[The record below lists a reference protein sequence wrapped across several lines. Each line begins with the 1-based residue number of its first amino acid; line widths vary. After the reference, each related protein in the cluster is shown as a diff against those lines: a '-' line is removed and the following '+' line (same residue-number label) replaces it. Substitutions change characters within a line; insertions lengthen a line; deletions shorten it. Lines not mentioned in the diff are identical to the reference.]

1 MLVSILTSPVGVA
14 LVIIAALILIIVCIL
29 SAWKKV
35 PSDKAAVIVGLGEP
49 KVVHG
54 GGKLVIPGFQ
64 RMDTITL
71 ENIQINV
78 SINKTKTRLGVPI
91 NANGVLIVKV
101 KAEDES
107 IKTAVQQFN
116 CRTEEETKSAIQN
129 IVMEVA
135 TGKLREIVSRMSV
148 EELYDDREKF
158 SADVQKV
165 VDSALG
171 TMGLEIKSFTINDIS
186 DDEEYIASLGKEQ
199 IAKVKAQAAI
209 AEAEAAKEEAIK
221 TADATK
227 EQQIKTAEATRL
239 GREAQLL
246 AETEIAKAEKEKQ
259 LKVEAYRKES
269 ETTKAISDAAYQI
282 QANITSKEVK
292 DTEMDAMI
300 LEKNRLKE
308 VTEAE
313 VQVRITEERKNIE
326 LAKSRAE
333 RAKAEL
339 ITTVLEP
346 AEAEK
351 ERRRLEADAR
361 KYDEIARAEAE
372 ADKTRLEGEAS
383 AKVFE
388 IEGLAQAR
396 VIEQKGKAEADAI
409 RAKGIAEAEAL
420 EKKAEALAKMDEAGK
435 LQIIADI
442 LPELAKAVAEP
453 FASIDKIT
461 IIGSGGETGGV
472 ADVAGYV
479 TSGLTAVSEALNET
493 VGFDLK
499 EVMRAKTFEGQTT
512 RNVTVNGLPQAAEAP
527 APAAVAP
534 APASAKAPKA
544 APQAPPKA
552 PKAPKAEKPAPEAEA
567 PAK

>member
-1 MLVSILTSPVGVA
+1 MIMSFLSSPLGVA
-14 LVIIAALILIIVCIL
+14 LIIISALIVIILCIL
-29 SAWKKV
+29 SSWKKV
-35 PSDKAAVIVGLGEP
+35 PSDKAAVIVGLGAP

-54 GGKLVIPGFQ
+54 GGKMVIPGFQ

-78 SINKTKTRLGVPI
+78 SIMKTKTRLGVPI

-101 KAEDES
+101 KAEEES
-107 IKTAVQQFN
+107 IKTAVQQFSGGS
-116 CRTEEETKSAIQN
+116 EQATKSAIQN

-158 SADVQKV
+158 STDVQKV

-209 AEAEAAKEEAIK
+209 AEAEASKEQAIQ
-221 TADATK
+221 TALAAK
-227 EQQIKTAEATRL
+227 EQQIKTAEAARL
-239 GREAQLL
+239 GQEAKLM
-246 AETEIAKAEKEKQ
+246 AETEIAEAEKEKQ

-269 ETTKAISDAAYQI
+269 ETTKAISDAAYEI
-282 QANITSKEVK
+282 QANITSIEVK
-292 DTEMDAMI
+292 NTQMDAMV
-300 LEKNRLKE
+300 LEKNRQLE
-308 VTEAE
+308 VAEAE
-313 VQVRITEERKNIE
+313 VQVRIAEEKKNIE

-339 ITTVLEP
+339 IATVLEP

-361 KYDEIARAEAE
+361 KYDEIAHAEAE
-372 ADKTRLEGEAS
+372 AEKTRLEGEAR
-383 AKVFE
+383 AKVLE
-388 IEGLAQAR
+388 IEGTAEAR
-396 VIEQKGKAEADAI
+396 VIEARGKAEADAI
-409 RAKGIAEAEAL
+409 KAKGLAEAEAL

-453 FASIDKIT
+453 FSSIDKIT
-461 IIGSGGETGGV
+461 IIGGGSSGGNGV
-472 ADVAGYV
+472 SDVDGYV
-479 TSGLTAVSEALNET
+479 TSGLTAVSEALQET

-512 RNVTVNGLPQAAEAP
+512 TNLNLTGM
-527 APAAVAP
+527 
-534 APASAKAPKA
+534 A
-544 APQAPPKA
+544 APSLPVSPMVPP
-552 PKAPKAEKPAPEAEA
+552 PSENS
-567 PAK
+567 

>member
-1 MLVSILTSPVGVA
+1 MLNLLTSPFGVA
-14 LVIIAALILIIVCIL
+14 IVIIAALVVVMICLL

-35 PSDKAAVIVGLGEP
+35 PSDKAAVIVGLGAP

-54 GGKLVIPGFQ
+54 GGKMVIPGFQ
-64 RMDTITL
+64 RIDTITL

-78 SINKTKTRLGVPI
+78 SISKTKTRLGVPI

-101 KAEDES
+101 KAENES
-107 IKTAVQQFN
+107 IITAVQQFSSEN
-116 CRTEEETKSAIQN
+116 EAATKKAIQN

-158 SADVQKV
+158 STDVQKV

-186 DDEEYIASLGKEQ
+186 DDEEYIVSLGKEQ

-209 AEAEAAKEEAIK
+209 AEAEAAKE
-221 TADATK
+221 
-227 EQQIKTAEATRL
+227 QQIKTAEAAKEQMIKTAEAGRA
-239 GREAQLL
+239 GREAQLR
-246 AETEIAKAEKEKQ
+246 AESEIALAEKEKQ

-269 ETTKAISDAAYQI
+269 ETTKAVSDAAYEI

-292 DTEMDAMI
+292 NTQLDALV
-300 LEKNRLKE
+300 LEKNRQLE

-313 VQVRITEERKNIE
+313 VQVRIAEENKNIE
-326 LAKSRAE
+326 LAKSQAE
-333 RAKAEL
+333 RARAEL
-339 ITTVLEP
+339 IATVLEP

-351 ERRRLEADAR
+351 ERRRLEAEAR
-361 KYDEIARAEAE
+361 KFEEIAKAEAE
-372 ADKTRLEGEAS
+372 AEKTRLDGEAQ
-383 AKVFE
+383 AKAQE
-388 IEGLAQAR
+388 LWGNAEAKIIEAR
-396 VIEQKGKAEADAI
+396 GQAEADAI
-409 RAKGIAEAEAL
+409 RAKGLAEAEAL

-442 LPELAKAVAEP
+442 LPALAKAVAEP

-461 IIGSGGETGGV
+461 IIGGGNAGGDGV
-472 ADVAGYV
+472 SDVAGYV
-479 TSGLTAVSEALNET
+479 TSGLVAVSEALQET

-512 RNVTVNGLPQAAEAP
+512 RNLNISGMPEAP
-527 APAAVAP
+527 QQPVFV
-534 APASAKAPKA
+534 
-544 APQAPPKA
+544 
-552 PKAPKAEKPAPEAEA
+552 ETTV
-567 PAK
+567 

>member
-1 MLVSILTSPVGVA
+1 MLDFLSTPLAVA
-14 LVIIAALILIIVCIL
+14 LVIILTLLLIVGCIL
-29 SAWKKV
+29 KAWKKV
-35 PSDKAAVIVGLGEP
+35 PPDKAAVIVGIGAQ

-54 GGKLVIPGFQ
+54 GGKMVIPGFQ
-64 RMDTITL
+64 RMDVITL

-78 SINKTKTRLGVPI
+78 SISKTKTRLGVPI

-101 KAEDES
+101 KAEEES
-107 IKTAVQQFN
+107 IKTAVQQF
-116 CRTEEETKSAIQN
+116 CSDSEQETKRAIQN

-158 SADVQKV
+158 SADVQRV
-165 VDSALG
+165 VDTALG

-209 AEAEAAKEEAIK
+209 AEAEASKEEAIK
-221 TADATK
+221 TAVAAK
-227 EQQIKTAEATRL
+227 EQQIETAAAIQA

-282 QANITSKEVK
+282 QENITSKEVK
-292 DTEMDAMI
+292 TTQMDAMI
-300 LEKNRLKE
+300 LEKNRQRE

-313 VQVRITEERKNIE
+313 VQVRIAEEMKNIE

-333 RAKAEL
+333 RAKADL
-339 ITTVLEP
+339 MASVLEP
-346 AEAEK
+346 AEADK
-351 ERRRLEADAR
+351 ERRRLEAEAK
-361 KYDEIARAEAE
+361 KYEEIAKAEAE
-372 ADKTRLEGEAS
+372 AEKTRLEGEAR
-383 AKVFE
+383 AKVLE
-388 IEGLAQAR
+388 IEGAAEAK
-396 VIEQKGKAEADAI
+396 VIEARGQAEADAI
-409 RAKGIAEAEAL
+409 KAKGLAEAEAL

-435 LQIIADI
+435 LQIMADI
-442 LPELAKAVAEP
+442 LPELARAVAEP

-461 IIGSGGETGGV
+461 IIGGGSNGGDGV
-472 ADVAGYV
+472 TDVAGYV
-479 TSGLTAVSEALNET
+479 TSGLTAVSEALQET
-493 VGFDLK
+493 MGFDLK

-512 RNVTVNGLPQAAEAP
+512 TNLNINGMEQLSVAAEAT
-527 APAAVAP
+527 
-534 APASAKAPKA
+534 
-544 APQAPPKA
+544 
-552 PKAPKAEKPAPEAEA
+552 EEG
-567 PAK
+567 

>member
-1 MLVSILTSPVGVA
+1 MLALLTSPLGVA
-14 LVIIAALILIIVCIL
+14 IIIIIAVVIILACLI

-35 PSDKAAVIVGLGEP
+35 PSDKAAVIVGLGSP

-78 SINKTKTRLGVPI
+78 SISKTKTRLGVPI

-107 IKTAVQQFN
+107 IITAVQQFSSEN
-116 CRTEEETKSAIQN
+116 EAATKKAIQN

-158 SADVQKV
+158 STDVQKV
-165 VDSALG
+165 VDTALG

-186 DDEEYIASLGKEQ
+186 DDEEYIVSLGKEQ

-209 AEAEAAKEEAIK
+209 AEAEAAKEQQIK
-221 TADATK
+221 TAEAAK
-227 EQQIKTAEATRL
+227 EQQIKTAEATRA

-246 AETEIAKAEKEKQ
+246 AESEIALAEKDKQ

-282 QANITSKEVK
+282 QANITSKEV
-292 DTEMDAMI
+292 TNTQLDALV
-300 LEKNRLKE
+300 LEKNRQRE

-313 VQVRITEERKNIE
+313 VQVRIVEENKKIE
-326 LAKSRAE
+326 LAKSQAE

-339 ITTVLEP
+339 IATVLEP

-351 ERRRLEADAR
+351 ERRKLEAEA
-361 KYDEIARAEAE
+361 KKFEEIARAEAE
-372 ADKTRLEGEAS
+372 AEKTRLDGEAR
-383 AKVFE
+383 AKVLE
-388 IEGLAQAR
+388 IQGGVEAG
-396 VIEQKGKAEADAI
+396 VIEARGQAEADAI
-409 RAKGIAEAEAL
+409 RAKGLAEAEAL

-453 FASIDKIT
+453 FKSIDKIT
-461 IIGSGGETGGV
+461 IIGGSSAGGGTGGGNGV

-479 TSGLTAVSEALNET
+479 TSGLTAVSEALQET

-499 EVMRAKTFEGQTT
+499 EVMRAKTFEGRTT
-512 RNVTVNGLPQAAEAP
+512 TNLNISGMPEPAEQLPP
-527 APAAVAP
+527 APT
-534 APASAKAPKA
+534 ST
-544 APQAPPKA
+544 
-552 PKAPKAEKPAPEAEA
+552 
-567 PAK
+567 

>member
-1 MLVSILTSPVGVA
+1 MLNLLSSPLGVA
-14 LVIIAALILIIVCIL
+14 GVIIATLVVIIACIL
-29 SAWKKV
+29 TAWKKV
-35 PSDKAAVIVGLGEP
+35 PSDKAAVIVGIGSP

-64 RMDTITL
+64 RIDFITL

-101 KAEDES
+101 RAEDDS
-107 IKTAVQQFN
+107 IMTAVQQFCSN
-116 CRTEEETKSAIQN
+116 SENETRKAIQN

-186 DDEEYIASLGKEQ
+186 DDEEYIVSLGKEQ

-209 AEAEAAKEEAIK
+209 AEAEAKMEEAIR
-221 TADATK
+221 TAEATK
-227 EQQIKTAEATRL
+227 EQQIKTAEAFRA
-239 GREAQLL
+239 GREAQLI
-246 AETEIAKAEKEKQ
+246 AETEIAKAEKDKQ
-259 LKVEAYRKES
+259 LKTEAYRKEA

-292 DTEMDAMI
+292 GTEMDALI
-300 LEKNRLKE
+300 LEKNRMKE

-313 VQVRITEERKNIE
+313 VQVRITEENKNIE
-326 LAKSRAE
+326 LAKSQAE

-339 ITTVLEP
+339 IAKVLEP

-351 ERRRLEADAR
+351 ERRRLEAEAK
-361 KYDEIARAEAE
+361 KYEEIARAEAGAE
-372 ADKTRLEGEAS
+372 KTRLEGEAH
-383 AKVFE
+383 ARVLE
-388 IEGLAQAR
+388 IEGSAQAR
-396 VIEQKGKAEADAI
+396 VIEAQGQAEADAI
-409 RAKGIAEAEAL
+409 KAKGLAEAEAL
-420 EKKAEALAKMDEAGK
+420 EKKAEALAKMNEAGK

-453 FASIDKIT
+453 FNSIDKIT
-461 IIGSGGETGGV
+461 IIGGGKNGGDGV
-472 ADVAGYV
+472 SEVAGYV
-479 TSGLTAVSEALNET
+479 TSGLTAVSEALQET

-499 EVMRAKTFEGQTT
+499 EVMRAKTFEGTT
-512 RNVTVNGLPQAAEAP
+512 TQNINVKGLPTPGMKDGNTE
-527 APAAVAP
+527 
-534 APASAKAPKA
+534 
-544 APQAPPKA
+544 
-552 PKAPKAEKPAPEAEA
+552 
-567 PAK
+567 

>member
-1 MLVSILTSPVGVA
+1 MIMSFLSSPIGVA
-14 LVIIAALILIIVCIL
+14 IIIVAALLIIIFCVL
-29 SAWKKV
+29 SSWRKV
-35 PSDKAAVIVGLGEP
+35 PSDKAAVIVGLGSP

-64 RMDTITL
+64 RMDSITL

-78 SINKTKTRLGVPI
+78 SIMKTKTRLGVPI

-101 KAEDES
+101 KAEEES
-107 IKTAVQQFN
+107 IKTAVQQFSGGS
-116 CRTEEETKSAIQN
+116 EDATKSAIQN

-158 SADVQKV
+158 STDVQKV

-209 AEAEAAKEEAIK
+209 AEAEASKEQAIQ
-221 TADATK
+221 TALAAQ

-269 ETTKAISDAAYQI
+269 ETTKAISDAAYEI
-282 QANITSKEVK
+282 QANITSKELK
-292 DTEMDAMI
+292 NTQMDALV
-300 LEKNRLKE
+300 LEKNRLQE

-313 VQVRITEERKNIE
+313 VQVRIAEEKKNIE

-339 ITTVLEP
+339 IATVLEP
-346 AEAEK
+346 MEAEK
-351 ERRRLEADAR
+351 ERRRLEADAK
-361 KYDEIARAEAE
+361 KYDEIAHAEAE
-372 ADKTRLEGEAS
+372 AEKTRLEGEAR
-383 AKVFE
+383 AKVLE
-388 IEGLAQAR
+388 IEGTAEAK
-396 VIEQKGKAEADAI
+396 VIEARGKAEADSI
-409 RAKGIAEAEAL
+409 KAKGLAEAEAL

-435 LQIIADI
+435 LQMVADI

-453 FASIDKIT
+453 FSSIDKIT
-461 IIGSGGETGGV
+461 IIGGGQSGGNGV

-479 TSGLTAVSEALNET
+479 TSGLTAVSEALQET
-493 VGFDLK
+493 IGFDLK
-499 EVMRAKTFEGQTT
+499 EVMRAKTFEGKTT
-512 RNVTVNGLPQAAEAP
+512 TNLNVNGLNAP
-527 APAAVAP
+527 D
-534 APASAKAPKA
+534 
-544 APQAPPKA
+544 QM
-552 PKAPKAEKPAPEAEA
+552 
-567 PAK
+567 

>member
-1 MLVSILTSPVGVA
+1 MIMSFLSSPLGVA
-14 LVIIAALILIIVCIL
+14 AIIVVALIIIILCIL
-29 SAWKKV
+29 SSWKKV
-35 PSDKAAVIVGLGEP
+35 PSDKAAVIVGLGTP

-54 GGKLVIPGFQ
+54 GGKMVIPGFQ

-78 SINKTKTRLGVPI
+78 SIMKTKTRLGVPI

-101 KAEDES
+101 KAEEER
-107 IKTAVQQFN
+107 IKTAVQQFSGG
-116 CRTEEETKSAIQN
+116 TEEATKSAIQN

-209 AEAEAAKEEAIK
+209 AEAEAAKEKAIQ
-221 TADATK
+221 TALAAQ

-246 AETEIAKAEKEKQ
+246 AEAEIAKAEKEKQ
-259 LKVEAYRKES
+259 LKVEEYRKES
-269 ETTKAISDAAYQI
+269 ETTKAISDAAYEI

-292 DTEMDAMI
+292 NTQMDAMV
-300 LEKNRLKE
+300 LERNRQQE
-308 VTEAE
+308 VIEAE
-313 VQVRITEERKNIE
+313 VQIRIAEEKKNIE

-333 RAKAEL
+333 RAKSEL
-339 ITTVLEP
+339 IATVLEP
-346 AEAEK
+346 AEAER
-351 ERRRLEADAR
+351 ERRRLEAEAK
-361 KYDEIARAEAE
+361 KYDEIAHAEAE
-372 ADKTRLEGEAS
+372 AEKTRLEGEAR
-383 AKVFE
+383 AKVLE
-388 IEGLAQAR
+388 IEGLAQAK
-396 VIEQKGKAEADAI
+396 VLEIEGTAQAKVTEARGKAEADAI
-409 RAKGIAEAEAL
+409 KAKGLAEAEAL

-461 IIGSGGETGGV
+461 IIGGGQNGGNGV

-479 TSGLTAVSEALNET
+479 TSGLTAVSEALQET

-499 EVMRAKTFEGQTT
+499 EVMRAKTFEG
-512 RNVTVNGLPQAAEAP
+512 AP
-527 APAAVAP
+527 LLI
-534 APASAKAPKA
+534 
-544 APQAPPKA
+544 
-552 PKAPKAEKPAPEAEA
+552 
-567 PAK
+567 

>member
-1 MLVSILTSPVGVA
+1 MLDILKSPLGVA
-14 LVIIAALILIIVCIL
+14 LLIIITVVVILVCIL

-35 PSDKAAVIVGLGEP
+35 PSDKAAVIVGIGAP

-64 RMDTITL
+64 RMDAITL

-78 SINKTKTRLGVPI
+78 SISKTKTRLGVPI

-101 KAEDES
+101 RAEEES
-107 IKTAVQQFN
+107 IKTAVQQFCSN
-116 CRTEEETKSAIQN
+116 SEMATKLAIQN

-165 VDSALG
+165 VDSALD

-186 DDEEYIASLGKEQ
+186 DDEEYIVSLGKEQ

-221 TADATK
+221 TAEASK
-227 EQQIKTAEATRL
+227 EQQIKTAEAFRA

-292 DTEMDAMI
+292 STEMDAVI

-308 VTEAE
+308 VAEAE
-313 VQVRITEERKNIE
+313 VQVRITEEIKNIE

-333 RAKAEL
+333 RAKADL
-339 ITTVLEP
+339 VATVLEP

-351 ERRRLEADAR
+351 ERRRLEAEAK
-361 KYDEIARAEAE
+361 KYEEIARAEAE
-372 ADKTRLEGEAS
+372 AEKMRLEGEAK
-383 AKVFE
+383 ARVME
-388 IEGLAQAR
+388 IEGTADAK
-396 VIEQKGKAEADAI
+396 VIEAKGQAEADAI
-409 RAKGIAEAEAL
+409 RAKGLAEAEAL

-453 FASIDKIT
+453 FHSIDKIT
-461 IIGSGGETGGV
+461 IIGGGKDGSGV

-479 TSGLTAVSEALNET
+479 TSGLTAVSEALQET

-512 RNVTVNGLPQAAEAP
+512 TNLNVNGLT
-527 APAAVAP
+527 
-534 APASAKAPKA
+534 APKDT
-544 APQAPPKA
+544 QNQD
-552 PKAPKAEKPAPEAEA
+552 
-567 PAK
+567 

>member
-1 MLVSILTSPVGVA
+1 MLNLLSSPLGVA
-14 LVIIAALILIIVCIL
+14 GVIIVTLVVIIACIL
-29 SAWKKV
+29 TAWKKV
-35 PSDKAAVIVGLGEP
+35 PSDKAAVIVGIGSP

-64 RMDTITL
+64 RIDFITL

-101 KAEDES
+101 RAEDDS
-107 IKTAVQQFN
+107 IMTAVQQFCSN
-116 CRTEEETKSAIQN
+116 SENETRKAIQN

-186 DDEEYIASLGKEQ
+186 DDEEYIVSLGKEQ

-209 AEAEAAKEEAIK
+209 AEAEAKMEEAIR
-221 TADATK
+221 TAEATK
-227 EQQIKTAEATRL
+227 EQQIKTAEAFRA
-239 GREAQLL
+239 GREAQLI
-246 AETEIAKAEKEKQ
+246 AETEIAKAEKDKQ
-259 LKVEAYRKES
+259 LKTEAYRKEA

-292 DTEMDAMI
+292 GTEMDALI
-300 LEKNRLKE
+300 LEKNRMKE

-313 VQVRITEERKNIE
+313 VQVRITEENKNIE
-326 LAKSRAE
+326 LAKSQAE

-339 ITTVLEP
+339 IAKVLEP

-351 ERRRLEADAR
+351 ERRRLEAEAK
-361 KYDEIARAEAE
+361 KYEEIARAEAGAE
-372 ADKTRLEGEAS
+372 KTRLEGEAH
-383 AKVFE
+383 ARVLE
-388 IEGLAQAR
+388 IEGSAQAR
-396 VIEQKGKAEADAI
+396 VIEAQGQAEADAI
-409 RAKGIAEAEAL
+409 KAKGLAEAEAL
-420 EKKAEALAKMDEAGK
+420 EKKAEALAKMNEAGK

-453 FASIDKIT
+453 FNSIDKIT
-461 IIGSGGETGGV
+461 IIGGGKNGGDGV
-472 ADVAGYV
+472 SEVAGYV
-479 TSGLTAVSEALNET
+479 TSGLTAVSEALQET

-499 EVMRAKTFEGQTT
+499 EVMRAKTFEGTT
-512 RNVTVNGLPQAAEAP
+512 TQNINVKGLPTPGMKDGNTE
-527 APAAVAP
+527 
-534 APASAKAPKA
+534 
-544 APQAPPKA
+544 
-552 PKAPKAEKPAPEAEA
+552 
-567 PAK
+567 

>member
-1 MLVSILTSPVGVA
+1 MQQFLSSPLGVA
-14 LVIIAALILIIVCIL
+14 IIIIVALILIISCIL
-29 SAWKKV
+29 AAWKKV
-35 PSDKAAVIVGLGEP
+35 PSDKAAVIVGLGSP

-78 SINKTKTRLGVPI
+78 SISKTKTRLGVPI

-101 KAEDES
+101 KAENES
-107 IKTAVQQFN
+107 IKTAVQQF
-116 CRTEEETKSAIQN
+116 CSSTEVETKKAIQN

-158 SADVQKV
+158 STDVQKV
-165 VDSALG
+165 VDSTLG

-209 AEAEAAKEEAIK
+209 AEAEAAKEEAIR
-221 TADATK
+221 TAQATK
-227 EQQIKTAEATRL
+227 EKQIETAASIRA

-246 AETEIAKAEKEKQ
+246 AETEIAKAEKDKQ
-259 LKVEAYRKES
+259 LKIEAYRKEA

-282 QANITSKEVK
+282 QTNITSKEVK
-292 DTEMDAMI
+292 STEMDATI

-308 VTEAE
+308 VSEAE
-313 VQVRITEERKNIE
+313 VQVRIAEENKNIE

-339 ITTVLEP
+339 IATVLEP

-351 ERRRLEADAR
+351 ERRRLEAEAR
-361 KYDEIARAEAE
+361 KYEEIARAEAE
-372 ADKTRLEGEAS
+372 AEKTRLEGEAR
-383 AKVFE
+383 AKVLE
-388 IEGLAQAR
+388 IEGTAQAR
-396 VIEQKGKAEADAI
+396 VIEAKGQADADAI
-409 RAKGIAEAEAL
+409 KAKGLAEAEAL
-420 EKKAEALAKMDEAGK
+420 EKKAEALAKMNEAGK

-442 LPELAKAVAEP
+442 LPELARAVAEP
-453 FASIDKIT
+453 FNSIDKIT
-461 IIGSGGETGGV
+461 IIGGGKSGGDGV
-472 ADVAGYV
+472 TEVAGYV
-479 TSGLTAVSEALNET
+479 TSGLAAVSEALQET

-512 RNVTVNGLPQAAEAP
+512 RNMNISGIP
-527 APAAVAP
+527 AG
-534 APASAKAPKA
+534 SDRT
-544 APQAPPKA
+544 
-552 PKAPKAEKPAPEAEA
+552 AEKMTLEEI
-567 PAK
+567 

>member
-1 MLVSILTSPVGVA
+1 MLTLLMSPFGVA
-14 LVIIAALILIIVCIL
+14 AIIIIAIVIILICLVN
-29 SAWKKV
+29 AWKKV
-35 PSDKAAVIVGLGEP
+35 PSDKAAVIVGLGAP

-107 IKTAVQQFN
+107 IITAVQQFSSDS
-116 CRTEEETKSAIQN
+116 EAATKTAIQN

-165 VDSALG
+165 VDTALR

-209 AEAEAAKEEAIK
+209 AEAEAAKEQQIK
-221 TADATK
+221 TAEAVK
-227 EQQIKTAEATRL
+227 EQQIKTAEAVRA
-239 GREAQLL
+239 GREAQLQ
-246 AETEIAKAEKEKQ
+246 ADSEIALAEKEKQ
-259 LKVEAYRKES
+259 LRVEAYRKES

-282 QANITSKEVK
+282 QANITSKEVTN
-292 DTEMDAMI
+292 TELDAKV
-300 LEKNRLKE
+300 LEKNRQLE
-308 VTEAE
+308 IIEAE
-313 VQVRITEERKNIE
+313 VQVRIVEENKRIE
-326 LAKSRAE
+326 LAKSQAE

-339 ITTVLEP
+339 IATVLEP

-351 ERRRLEADAR
+351 ERRRLEAEAR
-361 KYDEIARAEAE
+361 KFEEISRAEAE
-372 ADKTRLEGEAS
+372 AEKTRLDGEAR
-383 AKVFE
+383 AKVLE
-388 IEGLAQAR
+388 IQGSADAR
-396 VIEQKGKAEADAI
+396 VIESRGKAEADAI
-409 RAKGIAEAEAL
+409 RAKGLAEAEAL

-453 FASIDKIT
+453 FRSIDKIT
-461 IIGSGGETGGV
+461 IIGGGNAGGDGV
-472 ADVAGYV
+472 TDVAGYV
-479 TSGLTAVSEALNET
+479 TSGLAAVSEALNET

-499 EVMRAKTFEGQTT
+499 EVMRAKTFEGATT
-512 RNVTVNGLPQAAEAP
+512 TNLNISGLPEAT
-527 APAAVAP
+527 
-534 APASAKAPKA
+534 
-544 APQAPPKA
+544 
-552 PKAPKAEKPAPEAEA
+552 E
-567 PAK
+567 

>member
-1 MLVSILTSPVGVA
+1 MLALLSSPFGV
-14 LVIIAALILIIVCIL
+14 AALIIVALLVVIMCVL
-29 SAWKKV
+29 KAWKKV
-35 PSDKAAVIVGLGEP
+35 PPDKAAVIVGIGAP

-54 GGKLVIPGFQ
+54 GGKMVIPGFQ

-101 KAEDES
+101 RAEEES
-107 IKTAVQQFN
+107 IKTAVQQFSSDN
-116 CRTEEETKSAIQN
+116 ESATKTAIHN

-165 VDSALG
+165 VDSALA

-186 DDEEYIASLGKEQ
+186 DDEEYIVSLGKEQ

-209 AEAEAAKEEAIK
+209 AEAEASMEEAVK
-221 TADATK
+221 TAQAVK
-227 EQQIKTAEATRL
+227 EQQIQTAEATRA
-239 GREAQLL
+239 GREAQIL

-259 LKVEAYRKES
+259 LKIEAYRKES
-269 ETTKAISDAAYQI
+269 ETTRAISDVAYQI
-282 QANITSKEVK
+282 QSNITFKEVK
-292 DTEMDAMI
+292 NTEMDAMI

-313 VQVRITEERKNIE
+313 VQVKITEEIKNIE

-339 ITTVLEP
+339 IATVLEP

-351 ERRRLEADAR
+351 ERRRLEAEAK
-361 KYDEIARAEAE
+361 KYDEIAKAQAEAE
-372 ADKTRLEGEAS
+372 KTRLEGEAN
-383 AKVFE
+383 ANVLE
-388 IEGLAQAR
+388 IEGMAQAK
-396 VIEQKGKAEADAI
+396 VIETRGKAEADAI
-409 RAKGIAEAEAL
+409 RAKGLAEAEAL

-453 FASIDKIT
+453 FRSIDKIT
-461 IIGSGGETGGV
+461 IIGGGGKNGENGV

-479 TSGLTAVSEALNET
+479 TSGLTAVSEALRET
-493 VGFDLK
+493 VGFDLQ

-512 RNVTVNGLPQAAEAP
+512 TNLNISGMPGGPAET
-527 APAAVAP
+527 
-534 APASAKAPKA
+534 
-544 APQAPPKA
+544 
-552 PKAPKAEKPAPEAEA
+552 KPLSQEVQTPIEG
-567 PAK
+567 

>member
-1 MLVSILTSPVGVA
+1 MIMSFLSSPLGVAAIIVLA
-14 LVIIAALILIIVCIL
+14 LVIIILCIL
-29 SAWKKV
+29 SSWKKV
-35 PSDKAAVIVGLGEP
+35 PSDKAAVIVGLGTP

-54 GGKLVIPGFQ
+54 GGKMVIPGFQ
-64 RMDTITL
+64 RMDSITL

-78 SINKTKTRLGVPI
+78 SIMKTKTRLGVPI

-101 KAEDES
+101 KAEEES
-107 IKTAVQQFN
+107 IKTAVQQFSAGS
-116 CRTEEETKSAIQN
+116 EEATKSAIQN

-209 AEAEAAKEEAIK
+209 AEAEASKEKAIQ
-221 TADATK
+221 TALAAQ

-269 ETTKAISDAAYQI
+269 ETTKAISDAAYEI

-292 DTEMDAMI
+292 NTQMDAMV
-300 LEKNRLKE
+300 LEKNRQQE

-313 VQVRITEERKNIE
+313 VQIRIAEEIKNIE

-339 ITTVLEP
+339 IATVLEP

-361 KYDEIARAEAE
+361 KYDEIAHAEAE
-372 ADKTRLEGEAS
+372 AEKTRLEGEAR
-383 AKVFE
+383 ARVLE
-388 IEGLAQAR
+388 IEGTAEARVLEIEGAAQAK
-396 VIEQKGKAEADAI
+396 VIEARGKAEADSI
-409 RAKGIAEAEAL
+409 KAKGLAEAEAL

-461 IIGSGGETGGV
+461 IIGGGQNGGNGV
-472 ADVAGYV
+472 TDVAGYV
-479 TSGLTAVSEALNET
+479 TSGLAAVSEALQET

-512 RNVTVNGLPQAAEAP
+512 TNLNVNGLPAMP
-527 APAAVAP
+527 APPAADG
-534 APASAKAPKA
+534 K
-544 APQAPPKA
+544 
-552 PKAPKAEKPAPEAEA
+552 
-567 PAK
+567 

>member
-1 MLVSILTSPVGVA
+1 MKGILTSPLAVA
-14 LVIIAALILIIVCIL
+14 ILIIVVLVLIIVCVL
-29 SAWKKV
+29 RAWKKV
-35 PSDKAAVIVGLGEP
+35 PSDKAAVIVGLGAP

-64 RMDTITL
+64 RIDFITL

-78 SINKTKTRLGVPI
+78 SISKTKTRLGVPI

-101 KAEDES
+101 KAEEES
-107 IKTAVQQFN
+107 IKTAVQQFCN
-116 CRTEEETKSAIQN
+116 ENEYETRSAIQN

-221 TADATK
+221 TAEAMK
-227 EQQIKTAEATRL
+227 ERQIKTAEATRA

-269 ETTKAISDAAYQI
+269 ETTKAISDAAYEI

-292 DTEMDAMI
+292 NTQMDARI
-300 LEKNRLKE
+300 LEANRQKE
-308 VTEAE
+308 VAEAE
-313 VQVRITEERKNIE
+313 VQIRIAEENKNIE
-326 LAKSRAE
+326 FAKSRAE
-333 RAKAEL
+333 RAKADL
-339 ITTVLEP
+339 VASVLEP

-351 ERRRLEADAR
+351 ERRRLEAEAK
-361 KYDEIARAEAE
+361 KYEEIAHAEAE
-372 ADKTRLEGEAS
+372 AEKLRLEGEAK
-383 AKVFE
+383 AKIRE
-388 IEGLAQAR
+388 IEGVAQAK
-396 VIEQKGKAEADAI
+396 VIEVEGIAQAKIIESVGQAEADAT
-409 RAKGIAEAEAL
+409 RAKGLAEAEAL
-420 EKKAEALAKMDEAGK
+420 EKKAEALAKMNEAGK

-442 LPELAKAVAEP
+442 LPELAKNVAEP
-453 FASIDKIT
+453 FRSIDKIT
-461 IIGSGGETGGV
+461 IIGGSGDGNGV
-472 ADVAGYV
+472 SDVAGYV
-479 TSGLTAVSEALNET
+479 TSGLTAVSEALQET

-512 RNVTVNGLPQAAEAP
+512 HNLNVNGLPEPP
-527 APAAVAP
+527 APAAPEV
-534 APASAKAPKA
+534 K
-544 APQAPPKA
+544 
-552 PKAPKAEKPAPEAEA
+552 KPAPIN
-567 PAK
+567 P

>member
-1 MLVSILTSPVGVA
+1 MQEFLASPLGVA
-14 LVIIAALILIIVCIL
+14 AIIILALVLVILCIMI
-29 SAWKKV
+29 AWKKV
-35 PSDKAAVIVGLGEP
+35 PSDKAAVIVGLGTP

-78 SINKTKTRLGVPI
+78 SISKTKTRLGVPI

-101 KAEDES
+101 KAENES
-107 IKTAVQQFN
+107 IKTAVQQFCN
-116 CRTEEETKSAIQN
+116 SSEAETKKAIQN

-158 SADVQKV
+158 STDVQKV
-165 VDSALG
+165 VDTALG

-186 DDEEYIASLGKEQ
+186 DDEEYIVSLGKEQ

-209 AEAEAAKEEAIK
+209 AEAEAKKEEAIK
-221 TADATK
+221 TAQATK
-227 EQQIKTAEATRL
+227 EQQVETATATRA

-246 AETEIAKAEKEKQ
+246 AETEIAKAEKDKQ
-259 LKVEAYRKES
+259 LKIEAYRKEA
-269 ETTKAISDAAYQI
+269 ETTKAVSDAAYQI

-292 DTEMDAMI
+292 STEMDAMI
-300 LEKNRLKE
+300 LEKSRLKE
-308 VTEAE
+308 VSEAE
-313 VQVRITEERKNIE
+313 VQVRIAEENKNIE
-326 LAKSRAE
+326 LAKSRSE

-339 ITTVLEP
+339 IATVLEP

-351 ERRRLEADAR
+351 ERRRLEAEAR
-361 KYDEIARAEAE
+361 KYEEIARAEAE
-372 ADKTRLEGEAS
+372 AEKTRLEGEAR
-383 AKVFE
+383 ARVLE
-388 IEGLAQAR
+388 IEGSAQAR
-396 VIEQKGKAEADAI
+396 VIEARGQAEADAI
-409 RAKGIAEAEAL
+409 KAKGLAEAEAL

-435 LQIIADI
+435 LQMVADI
-442 LPELAKAVAEP
+442 LPELARAVAEP
-453 FASIDKIT
+453 FNSIDKIT
-461 IIGSGGETGGV
+461 IIGGGKSGGDGV

-479 TSGLTAVSEALNET
+479 TSGLTAVSEALQET

-512 RNVTVNGLPQAAEAP
+512 KNLNINGLAESNP
-527 APAAVAP
+527 INKVI
-534 APASAKAPKA
+534 
-544 APQAPPKA
+544 
-552 PKAPKAEKPAPEAEA
+552 PKAEEKIGFIKEVQESEETTETL
-567 PAK
+567 